1 MTDNPGIPW
10 TILSFL
16 LVIGPL
22 IFVHELGHYFVGRWF
37 GVKAD
42 AFSIGFGREIAGWTD
57 KRGTRWKLAWLPLG
71 GYVKFA
77 GDMNPA
83 GQPSPEWLALP
94 AEERAQTFQAK
105 PVWQRFLIVL
115 AGPATNFL
123 AAILILTGFNYAY
136 GVPQTPPI
144 IGGFGELG
152 QASPAAQAGLRPGDR
167 IIRIDGQGIDRFE
180 DILPIVAL
188 KIGGPLD
195 LEVDRAGRR
204 FQVDVTPRM
213 IDEKD
218 RFGNKSRRPVL
229 GIENA
234 ELVLTPASPLG
245 AVAASVQQCWVVVA
259 TTVKGLGQIVTGR
272 RSVKEM
278 GGPLKI
284 AKFSGEQASMGLLA
298 FLWFLAVISINLGF
312 INLLPIPMLDGG
324 HLFFY
329 GIEAVRRKPLR
340 PEAQEWA
347 FRTGLAA
354 LLALM
359 ILVTFNDLAS
369 FGLWSKLGGLID

>member
-1 MTDNPGIPW
+1 MTDNPGILW

-37 GVKAD
+37 GIKAE

-57 KRGTRWKLAWLPLG
+57 RRGTRWKLAWLPLG

-77 GDMNPA
+77 GDMNAA

-94 AEERAQTFQAK
+94 PEERARTFQAK
-105 PVWQRFLIVL
+105 PVWQRFLVVL
-115 AGPATNFL
+115 AGPMTNFL
-123 AAILILTGFNYAY
+123 AAILILTGFNYML
-136 GVPQTPPI
+136 GVPQTPPV
-144 IGGFGELG
+144 IGAFTKS
-152 QASPAAQAGLRPGDR
+152 SPASAAGLQVGDR
-167 IIRIDGQGIDRFE
+167 IVRLDGKNIDRFE
-180 DILPIVAL
+180 DVPLIVAL
-188 KIGGPLD
+188 KVGGPIAV
-195 LEVDRAGRR
+195 EAERAGRR
-204 FQVDVTPRM
+204 FRVDVNPR
-213 IDEKD
+213 IVVSKD
-218 RFGNKSRRPVL
+218 RFGNEERRPML
-229 GIENA
+229 GIGAGEQ
-234 ELVLTPASPLG
+234 VLTPTSPFG
-245 AVAASVQQCWVVVA
+245 AVAASVQQCWSVVA
-259 TTVKGLGQIVTGR
+259 STVKGLGQIVTGR

-347 FRTGLAA
+347 FRTGL
-354 LLALM
+354 
-359 ILVTFNDLAS
+359 
-369 FGLWSKLGGLID
+369 

>member
-1 MTDNPGIPW
+1 LTSNPGILW

-22 IFVHELGHYFVGRWF
+22 IFVHELGHYLVGRWF
-37 GVKAD
+37 GIKAE

-77 GDMNPA
+77 GDMNAA

-94 AEERAQTFQAK
+94 AEERARTFQAK
-105 PVWQRFLIVL
+105 PVWQRFLVVL
-115 AGPATNFL
+115 AGPMTNFL
-123 AAILILTGFNYAY
+123 AAILILTGFNLAY
-136 GVPQTPPI
+136 GVPRTPAV
-144 IGGFGELG
+144 IGAFSEG
-152 QASPAAQAGLRPGDR
+152 SPAAAAGLKVGDR
-167 IIRIDGQGIDRFE
+167 VVSIDGQGVDRFE

-188 KIGGPLD
+188 KIGGALK
-195 LEVDRAGRR
+195 LEVERAGRR
-204 FQVDVTPRM
+204 FQVDVRPRT
-213 IDEKD
+213 IVEKD
-218 RFGNKSRRPVL
+218 QFGNENRRPVL
-229 GIENA
+229 GIAHGEQI
-234 ELVLTPASPLG
+234 LTPVSPPG
-245 AVAASVQQCWVVVA
+245 AVAASVQQCWMVVT
-259 TTVKGLGQIVTGR
+259 TTVKGLGQIITGS

-284 AKFSGEQASMGLLA
+284 AKLSGEQTSMGLLS
-298 FLWFLAVISINLGF
+298 FFWFLAVISINLGF

-359 ILVTFNDLAS
+359 ILVTFNDLGS